1 MHFTHRKHDNP
12 TLSFGDQTI
21 DSTTEVRWLG
31 LWLDPK
37 LNFSLHISKMQQCR
51 KATIAQINRISH
63 CYWGLSSQESRKLV
77 TTILKPRILFGR
89 IAWLTTRNRNK
100 VQKNLFPAT
109 EQANRIILG
118 AFRSSPTSL
127 MSHDTDTLDFLDLA
141 IRAHHHFIYKHLTAP
156 PSHPTRQLLE
166 SSLQTSPKTHQDS
179 IHMLIGKDSLLMIN
193 GDKLEAIDP
202 YPTPP
207 WNTPLGDIKNIGL
220 DKDTAVKEVMTQVK
234 EENNDGLMAIF
245 TDGFFLQEIGGG
257 AAIALNDETRHK
269 SFGPANV
276 ITNY

>member
-193 GDKLEAIDP
+193 GDKLEAIEP
-202 YPTPP
+202 HPTPP
-207 WNTPLGDIKNIGL
+207 
-220 DKDTAVKEVMTQVK
+220 
-234 EENNDGLMAIF
+234 
-245 TDGFFLQEIGGG
+245 
-257 AAIALNDETRHK
+257 
-269 SFGPANV
+269 
-276 ITNY
+276 